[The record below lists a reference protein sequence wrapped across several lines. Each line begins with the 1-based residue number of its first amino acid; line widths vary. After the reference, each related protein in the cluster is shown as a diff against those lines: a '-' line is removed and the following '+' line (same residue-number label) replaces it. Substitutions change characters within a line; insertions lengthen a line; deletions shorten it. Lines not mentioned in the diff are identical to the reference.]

1 LNQEISIDHFFAIF
15 KVSRPETFE
24 TETSPQSFETETRVV
39 VKINPNIPSRQ
50 RQLCMAK
57 KYPSIA
63 SERTEENSGLGPLS
77 NNNERDRKLYA

>member
-1 LNQEISIDHFFAIF
+1 MCVQTGGGSD
-15 KVSRPETFE
+15 
-24 TETSPQSFETETRVV
+24 VV